1 MWRPALRHVIL
12 GLYILI
18 FATGFTG
25 LAALVYLWR
34 KSGSYISPVYLGI
47 QTALLSGLG
56 IVVFYYYMASA
67 IGPSFPEST
76 GGIVLSVLASLAN
89 IVIYA
94 AAIIAIRRIR
104 KLGRR
109 TVQTSVPESTGT
121 SSITV
126 PSNASGSLLP
136 SAETDRDTG
145 RGEHGPR
152 RLSWSVE
159 RAGEILSGFV
169 ILQGLVSV
177 LLSFLSRARPGG
189 AAAAMLGSA
198 EWHLFG
204 YVLVGLA
211 MAAFGLTLRQCE
223 FPGESPAVISLSR
236 AYGLCILIYAPMG
249 LIEYALN
256 TAGLDALE
264 PLSLDFFFYLAWNFV
279 SMSAFLKAIVPA
291 GREQPLEASVSE
303 SAVAAFGLTGRERQ
317 MAILI
322 ARGLANKEI
331 ASELNISP
339 ATVRTHIYNL
349 YRKVGAESRIDL
361 LNRLRG

>member
-18 FATGFTG
+18 FASGFTG
-25 LAALVYLWR
+25 LAALVYLGR
-34 KSGSYISPVYLGI
+34 KSGSVISPVYLGI

-67 IGPSFPEST
+67 TGSSFPESA

-89 IVIYA
+89 IMIYA

-104 KLGRR
+104 KLGTR
-109 TVQTSVPESTGT
+109 TGSDPVPD
-121 SSITV
+121 
-126 PSNASGSLLP
+126 PAGSLP
-136 SAETDRDTG
+136 GPVSSSATDASIPAAEAG
-145 RGEHGPR
+145 RFPDGEPGPR

-159 RAGEILSGFV
+159 RAGEILSGLV
-169 ILQGLVSV
+169 ILQGLVSL
-177 LLSFLSRARPGG
+177 LLSFLSRAQPDGV
-189 AAAAMLGSA
+189 AAVMLASA

-211 MAAFGLTLRQCE
+211 MAAFGLTLRQCRL
-223 FPGESPAVISLSR
+223 PGESPAVISLSR

-249 LIEYALN
+249 LVEYALN
-256 TAGLDALE
+256 TVGLDALE

-361 LNRLRG
+361 LNRLRI